1 MSRTNPRVV
10 GQPGQSILADDPA
23 SRTRRVRVLARLLD
37 NSISIPGTG
46 WKIGFDPIVGL
57 IPGIGDLIGAVLSG
71 YIILEA
77 ARAEVPGY
85 TLARM
90 LVNVGIDTVLG
101 SIPAGIALVIFPNQ
115 VRSGTESPWWK
126 LPSPFLSINEAFPP
140 ELELGVEHLERRD
153 GDQVRIESGSRAC
166 TPVQDSQHQRR
177 NGSRDGTRC
186 DNASCG
192 EPQPSWPANRRS

>member
-10 GQPGQSILADDPA
+10 APREGLLADDAA
-23 SRTRRVRVLARLLD
+23 SRTKRVRVLAKLLD
-37 NSISIPGTG
+37 NSIGIPGTG

-90 LVNVGIDTVLG
+90 LVNVGIDTLLG
-101 SIPAGIALVIFPNQ
+101 AVPAVGDVFDAAWKSNTKNVAL
-115 VRSGTESPWWK
+115 
-126 LPSPFLSINEAFPP
+126 
-140 ELELGVEHLERRD
+140 LERHLAN
-153 GDQVRIESGSRAC
+153 DQAAI
-166 TPVQDSQHQRR
+166 RR
-177 NGSRDGTRC
+177 EKRGAAAAIFAAVLVLILILGAGLALGIYVARLLWSLGTR
-186 DNASCG
+186 
-192 EPQPSWPANRRS
+192 